1 MNIIETFTQVPVIVT
16 LQHTLDA
23 FKALS
28 PAVAI
33 LVATFILTKKN
44 Q

>member
-1 MNIIETFTQVPVIVT
+1 MSIIETFTQVPVIVT

-23 FKALS
+23 FAAIA
-28 PAVAI
+28 PAIAI
-33 LVATFILTKKN
+33 LGVTFILTKN